1 MTIKIEGMMCQ
12 HCQARVQK
20 ALDAISGVKAEVDL
34 KSGTATV
41 NAPEGVTKE
50 MLKKAIE
57 DAGYEV
63 TSIE

>member
-1 MTIKIEGMMCQ
+1 MKIKIEGMMCQ

-20 ALDAISGVKAEVDL
+20 ALDAINGVSAQVDL
-34 KSGTATV
+34 ESGTATV
-41 NAPEGVTKE
+41 SAPENVTKE